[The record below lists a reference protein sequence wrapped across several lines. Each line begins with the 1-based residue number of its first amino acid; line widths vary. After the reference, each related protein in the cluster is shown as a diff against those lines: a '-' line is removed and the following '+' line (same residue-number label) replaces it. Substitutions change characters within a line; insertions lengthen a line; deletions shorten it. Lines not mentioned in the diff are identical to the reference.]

1 MAKTAAESVVAE
13 KRRLEQ
19 RSVEQ
24 RSVEQSGGNVGKE
37 QQPATVPTNRFRIH
51 HSDILERLLRCGIAL
66 PTNQTHVTG
75 KEFFLPN

>member
-24 RSVEQSGGNVGKE
+24 SRGNDGKK

-75 KEFFLPN
+75 KD

>member
-19 RSVEQ
+19 RSA
-24 RSVEQSGGNVGKE
+24 EQSGGNDGKE

-51 HSDILERLLRCGIAL
+51 HSDILERLVRCGITL

-75 KEFFLPN
+75 KD

>member
-19 RSVEQ
+19 RSLK
-24 RSVEQSGGNVGKE
+24 QSGGNVGKE

>member
-24 RSVEQSGGNVGKE
+24 SCGNDGKE

-51 HSDILERLLRCGIAL
+51 HSDILERLVRCGIAL

-75 KEFFLPN
+75 KD

>member
-19 RSVEQ
+19 RSA
-24 RSVEQSGGNVGKE
+24 EQSRGHDGKEQQSCGAGGNDGKE

-51 HSDILERLLRCGIAL
+51 HSDILERLVRC
-66 PTNQTHVTG
+66 
-75 KEFFLPN
+75 